1 MDDRRARIVEVL
13 RAILHEIRTEKLT
26 FMAGSIA
33 YHAFVSL
40 LPLLVLLLIVFSSI
54 GGESLEQSLISITQ
68 AILTP
73 GTNDILIE
81 ELKHVQRSTS
91 LSLLGIAV
99 LLWGPLRI
107 FLGLDTAFSD
117 VYDTERQNTLLD
129 QISDAI
135 VVLFTF
141 GVSIIVATA
150 IETVIPSYG
159 ASFVGWL
166 IQQLLLVFALGFT
179 FLPMYYVFPDTDV
192 SMIEVLPGVLVAAIG
207 LTAFSSLFQLYVQF
221 GGQLSGGLVANVI
234 LLLTWLYFSGL
245 VILLGVVVNAVLSNR
260 SRDVN
265 IDPVIGG
272 KMSEYSNECDLCDHA
287 ELVEGLDQLEQL
299 LDGAEEVV
307 VTVDGEQVSLS
318 PPQHVYT
325 DTDTDSSWFGLQNG
339 TVGIELE
346 WQPREE

>member
-1 MDDRRARIVEVL
+1 MDDRRARIVDVL
-13 RAILHEIRTEKLT
+13 RAILHEFRAEKLT

-40 LPLLVLLLIVFSSI
+40 LPLLVLLLIVFASI
-54 GGESLEQSLISITQ
+54 GGESLEQSLISITR

-73 GTNDILIE
+73 GTNDVLIE
-81 ELKHVQRSTS
+81 ELKHVRQSTS

-107 FLGLDTAFSD
+107 FFGLDTAFSD
-117 VYDTERQNTLLD
+117 VYDTERKNTLTD
-129 QISDAI
+129 QLSDAI
-135 VVLFTF
+135 IVLITF
-141 GVSIIVATA
+141 GLSIVVATA

-159 ASFVGWL
+159 SSAFGWFV
-166 IQQLLLVFALGFT
+166 QQLLLVFGLGFT
-179 FLPMYYVFPDTDV
+179 FLPMYYVFPDADV
-192 SMIEVLPGVLVAAIG
+192 GVVEILPGVFVAAIG
-207 LTAFSSLFQLYVQF
+207 LTVFSSLFQLYVLF
-221 GGQLSGGLVANVI
+221 SSQLSGGLVANVI

-272 KMSEYSNECDLCDHA
+272 ERSGYNDERDPVDRA
-287 ELVEGLDQLEQL
+287 ELVNDIDRLEQL
-299 LDGAEEVV
+299 LNDAEEVV
-307 VTVDGEQVSLS
+307 VTVDGEQVSIS
-318 PPQHVYT
+318 PPQRVRT
-325 DTDTDSSWFGLQNG
+325 EIDENSSWLGLQNRM
-339 TVGIELE
+339 VGIEME